1 MKTFQETKFLC
12 GLTGRQISTVLFCL
26 EGYVAGLDD
35 LVTQNEND
43 KNLIAEL
50 DPIFKELESK
60 ANHWN
65 GDWEEIN

>member
-26 EGYVAGLDD
+26 EGYVAGSDKFPD
-35 LVTQNEND
+35 WE

-50 DPIFKELESK
+50 DPIFQELESK
-60 ANHWN
+60 ADQWN
-65 GDWEEIN
+65 GDWEEVN